1 VAPHRP
7 GRGLAVYA
15 GAIALSAGYG
25 AAGLV
30 LGFLPGV
37 DDLRPRL
44 PFDSTLLGGLALLLV
59 VAVPAAGT
67 AVLAWRHDPLA
78 AVAARWSGALL
89 VGWIVVEVLVIREL
103 SPLQPICAGL
113 GLGLAT
119 WGRRAAAP
127 WSGEARM
134 DRLSPPG
141 ASSGR

>member
-15 GAIALSAGYG
+15 AAIALSATYG

-30 LGFLPGV
+30 LGFLPGI

-44 PFDSTLLGGLALLLV
+44 PFDSTALGGLALL
-59 VAVPAAGT
+59 
-67 AVLAWRHDPLA
+67 RHDPRA
-78 AVAARWSGALL
+78 AVAALWSGALL

-113 GLGLAT
+113 GLGLAA
-119 WGRRAAAP
+119 WGLAGRA
-127 WSGEARM
+127 SLAR
-134 DRLSPPG
+134 
-141 ASSGR
+141 

>member
-15 GAIALSAGYG
+15 AAIALSAYYG

-59 VAVPAAGT
+59 VAVPASAT
-67 AVLAWRHDPLA
+67 AVLAWRHDPRAAPA
-78 AVAARWSGALL
+78 AVGSGTLL
-89 VGWIVVEVLVIREL
+89 VGWIVVEVLVIREF
-103 SPLQPICAGL
+103 SPLQPICALL
-113 GLGLAT
+113 GLGLVG
-119 WGRRAAAP
+119 WGVAG
-127 WSGEARM
+127 SSQLHHVRM
-134 DRLSPPG
+134 PNRHLT
-141 ASSGR
+141 R